1 MFEMAA
7 PIQSPAKCE
16 VRSVIRF
23 LNAKGERPAEIN
35 KQIVAVYGNVMNRQN
50 MTKWFREFSEGRTD
64 VHDEQ
69 RSGRPS
75 LISDDL
81 LQETEGEIRANRRL
95 SLRELGKIST
105 MIMRLKKKS

>member
-1 MFEMAA
+1 MVLS
-7 PIQSPAKCE
+7 IQSPAKCE
-16 VRSVIRF
+16 VRFVIRF
-23 LNAKGERPAEIN
+23 LSAKLERPAEIH

-50 MTKWFREFSEGRTD
+50 VTKWCREFSEGRTE

-81 LQETEGEIRANRRL
+81 LQETKG
-95 SLRELGKIST
+95 
-105 MIMRLKKKS
+105 

>member
-1 MFEMAA
+1 MFEIAA

-23 LNAKGERPAEIN
+23 FNAKGKRPAEIH
-35 KQIVAVYGNVMNRQN
+35 KQIVAIYGNNMNWQN
-50 MTKWFREFSEGRTD
+50 VTKWCREFSEGRTD

-75 LISDDL
+75 LISD
-81 LQETEGEIRANRRL
+81 EAGRAADFYDSGIQKLVPRL
-95 SLRELGKIST
+95 NKCLDNAGDYVEK
-105 MIMRLKKKS
+105 

>member
-23 LNAKGERPAEIN
+23 LSPRGERPVDIH
-35 KQIVAVYGNVMNRQN
+35 KQIVAVYGNVMNQQN
-50 MTKWFREFSEGRTD
+50 VMKWCHEFSEGRTD

-75 LISDDL
+75 LVSDDL
-81 LQETEGEIRANRRL
+81 QEIE
-95 SLRELGKIST
+95 
-105 MIMRLKKKS
+105 